1 MAEAAKKETQKVF
14 YVVNTV
20 RRVGTRMHRALSA
33 RRHRWQLW
41 IAGQRLLRNKKLP
54 LSEEKFRAEE
64 SKIHEMLMAG
74 QIAVIT
80 PDNIKVTTTPTGQY
94 VLTKLETGATKLLDK
109 GEKPSCFGR
118 LDSMV
123 KGPEK
128 TPTPPKT
135 AAPEPEPEEAVEPE
149 PEVESKPDDLTELP
163 NIGGGRARKLE
174 SAGVN
179 SYAQVVAQ
187 GVQGLME
194 LLNVTEEVAEEI
206 IAAASELS

>member
-1 MAEAAKKETQKVF
+1 MAEVAKKETQKVF

-94 VLTKLETGATKLLDK
+94 VLTKLETGATKLLAK
-109 GEKPSCFGR
+109 GEKPSCFGGAVAE
-118 LDSMV
+118 V
-123 KGPEK
+123 KKAE
-128 TPTPPKT
+128 PKV
-135 AAPEPEPEEAVEPE
+135 APVVEAPVEPE

-174 SAGVN
+174 ASGVT
-179 SYAQVVAQ
+179 SYAQVVEMGAAS
-187 GVQGLME
+187 LME

-206 IAAASELS
+206 VAAAADLS